1 MKESMILSG
10 AIRHKQKERDELQR
24 AVDEFHARGGKT
36 QHFEPGESSGS
47 SLNDFAQAHQRRK
60 KR

>member
-10 AIRHKQKERDELQR
+10 AIRHKQKERDELQHD
-24 AVDEFHARGGKT
+24 VDVFHEQGGKT
-36 QHFEPGESSGS
+36 QYLQPGESSGFTTE
-47 SLNDFAQAHQRRK
+47 LGAAHQRRK